1 MLVVSSVDLYPGS
14 QEERLPGF
22 TPQFPHLVSCS
33 ILDRY
38 PQHTVPWH
46 WHRSVELFYIKSG
59 ALIYYT
65 PGGQRLFRAG
75 SGGLVNS
82 NVLHRTRAVET
93 GAESIQYVHLFEPEL
108 VTGVS
113 GGVIEQRYV
122 APLLKARGLELI
134 GLSPEDPVQAET
146 LALLRES
153 YALDETDF
161 GYELELQAVLCRIW
175 AGLARQVQ
183 AQLGQTPPA
192 VETASEKI
200 KPMMLYIHAH
210 LAEKLSVEQLAAAVF
225 CSEREYYRTFRAC
238 LHTTPGE
245 YIRNVR
251 LQTACKLLRE
261 TELAVTEVARRCGL
275 GSSSYFGAQFR
286 QEFGCTPTEYRLKW
300 QNSDIGWQENDSGT
314 PAACGTIMA

>member
-33 ILDRY
+33 MLDRY
-38 PQHTVPWH
+38 PQRMAPWH
-46 WHRSVELFYIKSG
+46 WHRSVELFYVKSG
-59 ALIYYT
+59 ALVYYT

-75 SGGLVNS
+75 SGGLINS
-82 NVLHRTRAVET
+82 NVLHQTRAVGT
-93 GAESIQYVHLFEPEL
+93 DAESIQYVHLFEPEL
-108 VTGVS
+108 VTGIP
-113 GGVIEQRYV
+113 GGTTEQRYV
-122 APLLKARGLELI
+122 APLLNASGLELI
-134 GLSPEDPVQAET
+134 GLSPEDSLQAET

-153 YALDETDF
+153 YALDETAF
-161 GYELELQAVLCRIW
+161 GYELELQALLCRIW
-175 AGLARQVQ
+175 AGLARQMQPQLEQ
-183 AQLGQTPPA
+183 APPA
-192 VETASEKI
+192 SETTSEKI

-210 LAEKLSVEQLAAAVF
+210 LAEKLAVDQLAVAAF
-225 CSEREYYRTFRAC
+225 CSERECYRMFRAC

-251 LQTACKLLRE
+251 LQMACKLLRE
-261 TELAVTEVARRCGL
+261 TGMSVTEVAQQCGL

-300 QNSDIGWQENDSGT
+300 RDIDTEWHEHDSGIL
-314 PAACGTIMA
+314 PGCDTIMA